1 MADRV
6 GIVGPV
12 ITDESKINTK
22 KTEKHHEEEEIIAKI
37 RAALGPLWITVVFLF
52 VALVILSAFRLGL
65 VIWQADRVNNLNDF
79 FSIMLSGIRVDVS
92 SLCYLFTVPILISLC
107 AYVCNKC
114 KALLRQ
120 FIMLWCILSM
130 SLLVYLEVITP
141 TFILEYDLRPNRLLI
156 EYLIYPK
163 EVFSMLWTGYKL
175 EILISLSAL
184 TITIITSGKL
194 FKANWLADVNIG
206 IKSRLLI
213 SIVVILIVILG
224 ARSSLGHRPL
234 NPAMVS
240 FSTDHLLNDLTLNS
254 SYSVAFA
261 LKQMGLE
268 NPSAKYYGKMEQGKI
283 IELVRKNTMI
293 NSKDFNNDFF
303 PTRAMHQASYSGKPK
318 NLVILLQESLG
329 ARYVG
334 QLGGLPL
341 TPNLD
346 KLMTQGWNFSNLYA
360 TGTRSV
366 RGIEA
371 VITGFTPTP
380 SRSVVKLDKSQR
392 NFFTIAKLLKK
403 NGYHTQFIY
412 GGESHFDNMKSFF
425 LGNGF
430 SDIVDLDDFKKIDY
444 QGSWGA
450 SDEDLYDQAHTEF
463 ERLNKQG
470 APFFSL
476 VFTSSNH
483 SPFEYPDGKIIQY
496 DQEKRTRNNAAKYA
510 DYALGQFIKKAKASA
525 YWKDTLFLVVADHD
539 SRVAGAS
546 LVPIDHF
553 RIPGVIFGESIKARS
568 DDRLISQIDLAPTL
582 LSLIGI
588 SGHTPMLGHDLTQHI
603 PISKQRA
610 MMQYDKNFAYM
621 TPDKVTILQPDK
633 EALAFNYQDKQL
645 VETSVTKSQI
655 EQAKA
660 HVLFGSLA
668 YKNQWYQ

>member
-1 MADRV
+1 MFLTGA
-6 GIVGPV
+6 GIPESTQPRSNSQLANAA
-12 ITDESKINTK
+12 ITTTSILAKTK
-22 KTEKHHEEEEIIAKI
+22 T
-37 RAALGPLWITVVFLF
+37 ALGPLWVTLVFFIL
-52 VALVILSAFRLGL
+52 ALAILSTFRLGL
-65 VIWQADRVNNLNDF
+65 VIWQADRVTNSNDF
-79 FSIMLSGIRVDVS
+79 LSIMLSGIRVDIS
-92 SLCYLFTVPILISLC
+92 SLCYLFMVPILLSLC
-107 AYVCNKC
+107 VYMCNKS
-114 KALLRQ
+114 KAVLQQ
-120 FIMLWCILSM
+120 FLMLWYILSM

-175 EILISLSAL
+175 EILISFSAL
-184 TITIITSGKL
+184 IITTISATKL
-194 FKANWLADVNIG
+194 FNSNWLAKANITV
-206 IKSRLLI
+206 KYRVLI
-213 SIVVILIVILG
+213 SIAVIIIVFLG
-224 ARSSLGHRPL
+224 ARSSIGHRPL
-234 NPAMVS
+234 NPAMVY
-240 FSTDHLLNDLTLNS
+240 FSTDHLRNDLILNS

-261 LKQMGLE
+261 LKQLGLE
-268 NPSAKYYGKMEQGKI
+268 NPSEKYYGKMAADKVVDI
-283 IELVRKNTMI
+283 VRQ
-293 NSKDFNNDFF
+293 NSLRDDKDFNNDSF

-334 QLGGLPL
+334 HLGGLPL

-392 NFFTIAKLLKK
+392 DFFTIAKLLNQ

-430 SDIVDLDDFKKIDY
+430 TDIVDLVDFDKVDFE
-444 QGSWGA
+444 GSWGA
-450 SDEDLYDQAHTEF
+450 SDEDLYDQAHLEF
-463 ERLNKQG
+463 EKLHNKKM
-470 APFFSL
+470 PFFSL

-483 SPFEYPDGKIIQY
+483 TPFEYPDGKITQY
-496 DQEKRTRNNAAKYA
+496 DQEKDTRNNAAKYS
-510 DYALGQFIKKAKASA
+510 DYALGKFIKKAKASS
-525 YWKDTLFLVVADHD
+525 YWQDTIFLVVADHD
-539 SRVAGAS
+539 SRVGGAS

-553 RIPGVIFGESIKARS
+553 RIPGVIFGESIKTQA
-568 DDRLISQIDLAPTL
+568 DDRLVSQIDLAPTL
-582 LSLIGI
+582 LSLIGV
-588 SGHTPMLGHDLTQHI
+588 SDYTPMLGHDLTKNI
-603 PISKQRA
+603 PLSKQRA

-621 TPDKVTILQPDK
+621 TPNAVTVLQPDM
-633 EALAFNYQDKQL
+633 EPRAFNYQNK
-645 VETSVTKSQI
+645 EFTERTITKSMI

>member
-1 MADRV
+1 MLLAETNSQPTILQQENIQLV
-6 GIVGPV
+6 NAVIATNSIV
-12 ITDESKINTK
+12 
-22 KTEKHHEEEEIIAKI
+22 AKI
-37 RAALGPLWITVVFLF
+37 KAVLGPLWVTAVFF
-52 VALVILSAFRLGL
+52 IVALVMLSVFRLAL
-65 VIWQADRVNNLNDF
+65 VIWQADRVNNLNNF
-79 FSIMLSGIRVDVS
+79 FSIMVSGIRIDIS

-107 AYVCNKC
+107 SYVSNKG
-114 KALLRQ
+114 KALLLP
-120 FIMLWCILSM
+120 FLKLWYILSLTM
-130 SLLVYLEVITP
+130 LVYLEVITP

-184 TITIITSGKL
+184 IITTIASVKL
-194 FKANWLADVNIG
+194 FKVNWLAHVNVA
-206 IKSRLLI
+206 IKGRLLI
-213 SIVVILIVILG
+213 SIAVVLIFILG
-224 ARSSLGHRPL
+224 ARSSLGQRPL

-240 FSTDHLLNDLTLNS
+240 FSTDHLLNGLTLNS
-254 SYSVAFA
+254 TYSVAFA

-268 NPSAKYYGKMEQGKI
+268 NPSAKYYGKMEQDKI
-283 IELVRKNTMI
+283 IELVRKNTMS
-293 NSKDFNNDFF
+293 NGEDFNNDLF

-371 VITGFTPTP
+371 VISGFTPTP

-403 NGYHTQFIY
+403 NGYHTQFVY

-430 SDIVDLDDFKKIDY
+430 SDIVDLDDFEKIDY

-463 ERLNKQG
+463 EQLNKQE

-483 SPFEYPDGKIIQY
+483 SPFEYPDGKITQY

-510 DYALGQFIKKAKASA
+510 DYALGQFIKKAKASS
-525 YWKDTLFLVVADHD
+525 YWQDTLFLVVADHD

-553 RIPGVIFGESIKARS
+553 RIPGVIFGESIKAQS
-568 DDRLISQIDLAPTL
+568 DDRLVSQIDLAPTL
-582 LSLIGI
+582 LSLIGV
-588 SGHTPMLGHDLTQHI
+588 SGYTPMLGHDLTQYI
-603 PISKQRA
+603 PLSKQRA

-621 TPDKVTILQPDK
+621 TQDMVTILQPDK
-633 EALAFNYQDKQL
+633 EARAFNYQDKQL
-645 VETSVTKSQI
+645 VERPVTKSQI

>member
-1 MADRV
+1 MFLSRSQFHKSV
-6 GIVGPV
+6 
-12 ITDESKINTK
+12 
-22 KTEKHHEEEEIIAKI
+22 TEKSKNVLGSLWVSATFFIT
-37 RAALGPLWITVVFLF
+37 ALI
-52 VALVILSAFRLGL
+52 ILSLFRLGF
-65 VIWQADRVNNLNDF
+65 VIWQIDRVNNLNDF
-79 FSIMLSGIRVDVS
+79 SLIMLNGIRVDIS
-92 SLCYLFTVPILISLC
+92 TLCYLFILPILASLISYLF
-107 AYVCNKC
+107 NRKSI
-114 KALLRQ
+114 LLQR
-120 FIMLWCILSM
+120 ILIAWYSL
-130 SLLVYLEVITP
+130 SICLLVYLEVITP

-163 EVFSMLWTGYKL
+163 EVFSMLWTGYKF
-175 EILISLSAL
+175 EIFISLLSL
-184 TITIITSGKL
+184 IITFMAAVKL
-194 FKANWLADVNIG
+194 FKASWQDKATINIF
-206 IKSRLLI
+206 SRSLI
-213 SIVVILIVILG
+213 SVTVIVLLALG

-268 NPSAKYYGKMEQGKI
+268 NSSSKYYGKMKKEKMI
-283 IELVRKNTMI
+283 TLVRENTMS
-293 NSKDFNNDFF
+293 NMEDFKDDSF
-303 PTRAMHQASYSGKPK
+303 PTRAMHQASYQGKPK

-346 KLMTQGWNFSNLYA
+346 NLMKKGWNLTSLYA

-392 NFFTIAKLLKK
+392 DFFTIAKLLKS

-430 SDIVDLDDFKKIDY
+430 TDIVDGKDFEKIDFE
-444 QGSWGA
+444 GSWGA
-450 SDEDLYDQAHTEF
+450 SDEDLYDQADIEF
-463 ERLNKQG
+463 EQLQKQG
-470 APFFSL
+470 KPFFSL

-483 SPFEYPDGKIIQY
+483 SPFEYPDGKIEQY
-496 DQEKRTRNNAAKYA
+496 DEDKYTRNNAAKYS
-510 DYALGQFIKKAKASA
+510 DYALGQFIKKAKSSS
-525 YWKDTLFLVVADHD
+525 YWKNTIFLVVADHD
-539 SRVAGAS
+539 SRVKGAS

-553 RIPGVIFGESIKARS
+553 RIPGVIFGDGIEVKS
-568 DDRLISQIDLAPTL
+568 DNRLVSQIDLPPTL
-582 LSLIGI
+582 LSLVGV
-588 SGHTPMLGHDLTQHI
+588 SGVTPMIGHDLTKPI
-603 PISKQRA
+603 PLSKQRA
-610 MMQYDKNFAYM
+610 MMQYGKNFAYM
-621 TPDKVTILQPDK
+621 THNAVTILQPHK
-633 EALAFNYQDKQL
+633 KARAFNYVEKRL
-645 VETSVTKSQI
+645 VDTSVNTQMI

-660 HVLFGSLA
+660 HVLFGSFA
-668 YKNQWYQ
+668 YQHQWYQ

>member
-1 MADRV
+1 MYLGRSQFDQSV
-6 GIVGPV
+6 
-12 ITDESKINTK
+12 TK
-22 KTEKHHEEEEIIAKI
+22 KSKG
-37 RAALGPLWITVVFLF
+37 LFGPLWVAATFFIT
-52 VALVILSAFRLGL
+52 ALVILSSFRLGF
-65 VIWQADRVNNLNDF
+65 VVWQMDRVNNLNDF
-79 FSIMLSGIRVDVS
+79 ALIMLNGIRVDIS
-92 SLCYLFTVPILISLC
+92 TLCYLFILPILASLISYLL
-107 AYVCNKC
+107 NK
-114 KALLRQ
+114 KSNLLHR
-120 FIMLWCILSM
+120 ILLIWYSL
-130 SLLVYLEVITP
+130 SICLLVYLEVITP

-175 EILISLSAL
+175 EIFIALMSLFIMFIVA
-184 TITIITSGKL
+184 IKL
-194 FKANWLADVNIG
+194 FKASWKAKASVNIYY
-206 IKSRLLI
+206 RVLI
-213 SIVVILIVILG
+213 SFTVIILLALG

-268 NPSAKYYGKMEQGKI
+268 NSSSEYYGKMNNEKMIAQ
-283 IELVRKNTMI
+283 VRENTLSNI
-293 NSKDFNNDFF
+293 ADFKDNDF
-303 PTRAMHQASYSGKPK
+303 PTRAPHQASFSGKPK

-346 KLMTQGWNFSNLYA
+346 KLMQQGWNLTNLYA

-392 NFFTIAKLLKK
+392 DFFTIAQLLKS

-430 SDIVDLDDFKKIDY
+430 SDIVDEKDFEKIDFE
-444 QGSWGA
+444 GSWGA
-450 SDEDLYDQAHTEF
+450 SDEDLYNQANIEF
-463 ERLNKQG
+463 EQLQKQG
-470 APFFSL
+470 KPFFSL

-483 SPFEYPDGKIIQY
+483 SPFEYPDGKIEQY
-496 DQEKRTRNNAAKYA
+496 DEEKNTRNNAAKYS
-510 DYALGQFIKKAKASA
+510 DYALGQFIKKAKSSS
-525 YWKDTLFLVVADHD
+525 YWKNTIFLVVADHD
-539 SRVAGAS
+539 SRVKGAS

-553 RIPGVIFGESIKARS
+553 RIPGVIFGDGIDAKT
-568 DDRLISQIDLAPTL
+568 DNRLVSQIDLPPTL
-582 LSLIGI
+582 LSLVGV
-588 SGHTPMLGHDLTQHI
+588 GGVTPMIGHDLTKTI
-603 PISKQRA
+603 PLSKQRA
-610 MMQYDKNFAYM
+610 MMQYGKNFAYM
-621 TPDKVTILQPDK
+621 TTNAVTVLQPHK
-633 EALAFNYQDKQL
+633 KARAFNY
-645 VETSVTKSQI
+645 VEKRLI
-655 EQAKA
+655 ETTVNEPMIDQAKA
-660 HVLFGSLA
+660 HVLFGSFA
-668 YKNQWYQ
+668 YQNQWYQ

>member
-1 MADRV
+1 MVMSLASL
-6 GIVGPV
+6 PSKV
-12 ITDESKINTK
+12 INNIKL
-22 KTEKHHEEEEIIAKI
+22 
-37 RAALGPLWITVVFLF
+37 RLGPLWVAVVFFFISL
-52 VALVILSAFRLGL
+52 LTLSSFRLGL
-65 VIWQADRVNNLNDF
+65 VIWQSERINNMSDF
-79 FSIMLSGIRVDVS
+79 LTIMMNGVRVDIS
-92 SLCYLFTVPILISLC
+92 SLCYLFSVPVLISLIS
-107 AYVCNKC
+107 YLSGKGRL
-114 KALLRQ
+114 LLRT
-120 FIMLWCILSM
+120 FLTLWYIPSIC
-130 SLLVYLEVITP
+130 LLVYLEVITP

-175 EILISLSAL
+175 EAFTSLLALILTAIVAL
-184 TITIITSGKL
+184 KL
-194 FKANWLADVNIG
+194 FKYSWKWGTKSNIKYRVG
-206 IKSRLLI
+206 ISIILVLLI
-213 SIVVILIVILG
+213 FLG

-234 NPAMVS
+234 NPAMMS

-254 SYSVAFA
+254 AYSAAFA
-261 LKQMGLE
+261 LKQMSLE
-268 NPSAKYYGKMEQGKI
+268 NPSSKYYGEMDQAKI
-283 IELVRKNTMI
+283 IDLVRENTTI
-293 NSKDFNNDFF
+293 NTQNFNNYNF
-303 PTRAMHQASYSGKPK
+303 PTRSMRTASYSGKPK

-334 QLGGLPL
+334 HLGGLPL

-346 KLMTQGWNFSNLYA
+346 ALMDEGWNFTNLYA

-392 NFFTIAKLLKK
+392 DFFTIAKLLGN

-430 SDIVDLDDFKKIDY
+430 SDIVDSDDFEKIDFE
-444 QGSWGA
+444 GSWGA
-450 SDEDLYDQAHTEF
+450 SDGDLYDQADLEF
-463 ERLNKQG
+463 EDLSKQDS
-470 APFFSL
+470 PFFSL

-483 SPFEYPDGKIIQY
+483 SPYEYPNGTIDQY
-496 DQEKRTRNNAAKYA
+496 DEEKNTRNNAAKYS
-510 DYALGQFIKKAKASA
+510 DYALGRFIEKAKSSS
-525 YWKDTLFLVVADHD
+525 YWKDTVFLVVADHD

-546 LVPIDHF
+546 LVPIEHF
-553 RIPGVIFGESIKARS
+553 KIPGVILGESITPRS
-568 DDRLISQIDLAPTL
+568 DDRLVSQIDLPSTL
-582 LSLIGI
+582 LSLIGV
-588 SGHTPMLGHDLTQHI
+588 SGLTPMLGNDLTREI
-603 PISKQRA
+603 PVSKQRA

-621 TPDKVTILQPDK
+621 TPDAVTILQPHK
-633 EALAFNYQDKQL
+633 NARAFNYVNKQL
-645 VETSVTKSQI
+645 VETSVNEEMV

>member
-1 MADRV
+1 MQTTTLAQENNQLANAA
-6 GIVGPV
+6 IA
-12 ITDESKINTK
+12 INSTL
-22 KTEKHHEEEEIIAKI
+22 AKI
-37 RAALGPLWITVVFLF
+37 KAALGPLWVTVIFFL

-65 VIWQADRVNNLNDF
+65 VIWQVERVNNMSDF
-79 FSIMLSGIRVDVS
+79 CSIMLSGIRVDIS
-92 SLCYLFTVPILISLC
+92 SLCYLFMVPILISLC
-107 AYVCNKC
+107 SYISNKG
-114 KALLRQ
+114 KALLQR
-120 FIMLWCILSM
+120 FLMLWCILSL

-184 TITIITSGKL
+184 MITTISAAKL
-194 FKANWLADVNIG
+194 FKLSWLAKANIAV
-206 IKSRLLI
+206 KYRVLI
-213 SIVVILIVILG
+213 SIAVIFIVFLG
-224 ARSSLGHRPL
+224 ARSSIGHRPL
-234 NPAMVS
+234 NPAMVY
-240 FSTDHLLNDLTLNS
+240 FSTDHLLNDLILNS

-261 LKQMGLE
+261 VKQMGLE
-268 NPSAKYYGKMEQGKI
+268 NSSEKYYGKMEQGKI
-283 IELVRKNTMI
+283 IDLVRKNTLS
-293 NSKDFNNDFF
+293 NNKDFNHEIF

-334 QLGGLPL
+334 HLGGLPL

-392 NFFTIAKLLKK
+392 EFFTIAKLL
-403 NGYHTQFIY
+403 NENDYHTQFIY

-430 SDIVDLDDFKKIDY
+430 TDIVDLVDFEKVDFE
-444 QGSWGA
+444 GSWGA
-450 SDEDLYDQAHTEF
+450 SDEDLYDQAHLEF
-463 ERLNKQG
+463 EKLNNQKV
-470 APFFSL
+470 PFFSL

-496 DQEKRTRNNAAKYA
+496 DQTKNTRNNAAKYS
-510 DYALGQFIKKAKASA
+510 DYALGQFIKKAKKSS
-525 YWKDTLFLVVADHD
+525 YWQDTIFLVVADHD
-539 SRVAGAS
+539 SRVGGAS

-553 RIPGVIFGESIKARS
+553 RIPGVIFGESIKAKS
-568 DDRLISQIDLAPTL
+568 DDRLVSQIDLAPTL
-582 LSLIGI
+582 LSLIGV
-588 SGHTPMLGHDLTQHI
+588 SGYTPMLGHDLTKNI
-603 PISKQRA
+603 PLSKQRA

-621 TPDKVTILQPDK
+621 TPDAVTVLQPNKD
-633 EALAFNYQDKQL
+633 ARAFSYQNKQFI
-645 VETSVTKSQI
+645 ETPVTKNMA

>member
-1 MADRV
+1 MLLAQTHLLNGT
-6 GIVGPV
+6 GIKVNFK
-12 ITDESKINTK
+12 KIL
-22 KTEKHHEEEEIIAKI
+22 
-37 RAALGPLWITVVFLF
+37 RPLWVSVIFFL
-52 VALVILSAFRLGL
+52 VALLILSAFRLGF
-65 VIWQADRVNNLNDF
+65 VIWQADRVSTIEDF
-79 FSIMLSGIRVDVS
+79 LSIMINGLRVDTS
-92 SLCYLFTVPILISLC
+92 SLCYLFALPILVTLLCYIS
-107 AYVCNKC
+107 NKGQ
-114 KALLRQ
+114 ALLQ
-120 FIMLWCILSM
+120 YFLMFWYTS
-130 SLLVYLEVITP
+130 SVALLVYLEVITP

-175 EILISLSAL
+175 EIIISLSVL
-184 TITIITSGKL
+184 TLTIITTIRL
-194 FKANWLADVNIG
+194 FKLNWTAKTDMQ
-206 IKSRLLI
+206 IKYKVCI
-213 SIVVILIVILG
+213 SIFLVIILFLG

-254 SYSVAFA
+254 SYSAAFA
-261 LKQMGLE
+261 IKQMGLE
-268 NPSAKYYGKMEQGKI
+268 NPSSKYYGKMNQNKI
-283 IELVRKNTMI
+283 IDLVRQNTLSNI
-293 NSKDFNNDFF
+293 NDFSDDTF
-303 PTRAMHQASYSGKPK
+303 PTRAIRHASYSGKPK

-334 QLGGLPL
+334 HLGGLPL

-346 KLMTQGWNFSNLYA
+346 KLMMQGWNFTNLYA

-392 NFFTIAKLLKK
+392 NFFTIASLLKQS
-403 NGYHTQFIY
+403 GYHTQFVY

-430 SDIVDLDDFKKIDY
+430 SDIVDLYDFEKVDFE
-444 QGSWGA
+444 GSWGA
-450 SDEDLYDQAHTEF
+450 SDEDLYDQAHIEF
-463 ERLNKQG
+463 EQLQQQEK
-470 APFFSL
+470 PFFSL

-483 SPFEYPDGKIIQY
+483 SPFDYPDGKISPY
-496 DQEKRTRNNAAKYA
+496 DEEKNTRNNAAKYS
-510 DYALGQFIKKAKASA
+510 DFALGKFIKKAKSSS
-525 YWKDTLFLVVADHD
+525 YWQDTIFLVVADHD

-546 LVPIDHF
+546 LVPIEHF
-553 RIPGVIFGESIKARS
+553 RIPGVIFGEDVEVKS
-568 DDRLISQIDLAPTL
+568 DNRLVSQIDLAPTL

-588 SGHTPMLGHDLTQHI
+588 GGASPMLGHDLTQFI
-603 PISKQRA
+603 PVSKQRA

-621 TPDKVTILQPDK
+621 TPTAVTVLQPDK
-633 EALAFNYQDKQL
+633 KARAFNYVEKKL
-645 VETSVTKSQI
+645 VETTVSTEMS
-655 EQAKA
+655 ERAKA